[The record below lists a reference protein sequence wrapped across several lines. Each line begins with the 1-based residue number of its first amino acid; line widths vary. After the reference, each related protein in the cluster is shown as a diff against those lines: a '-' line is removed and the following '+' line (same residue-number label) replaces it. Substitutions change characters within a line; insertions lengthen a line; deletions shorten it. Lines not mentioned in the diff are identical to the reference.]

1 MRLRL
6 DQLEAVFWIAR
17 LGSFRAA
24 AHRLNVTQPAISG
37 RIRELER
44 VLAIRVFDR
53 DRQRARLTGRGHE
66 VLKYAE
72 QILALSRDA
81 EQRLS
86 QPALLAGPI
95 RIGVCDTFALT
106 HLSALISRIEKDHAG
121 VELALD
127 VDYSVN
133 LNRKLHRGD
142 IDIAF
147 LTEPTTSDTVQAEPL
162 IDLQLIWVAGRSM
175 ALPKG
180 RLGPSEL
187 KSFPIITNPRPSH
200 LYATVHDW
208 FTQAGETPLRL
219 NTCNSLT
226 IMIKLAVAGF
236 GICVLP
242 PSILVRELE
251 RGDLRII
258 DTKPRV
264 APHHMAI
271 AYRNDATL
279 QGAKAIS
286 DLAHELVNRD
296 ATLGHPRPHAYTAEL
311 I

>member
-24 AHRLNVTQPAISG
+24 AQRLNVTQPAISG

-44 VLAIRVFDR
+44 VLGIRIFDR
-53 DRQRARLTGRGHE
+53 DRQRARLTNRGHE

-72 QILALSRDA
+72 QILALSHDA
-81 EQRLS
+81 EQRLA
-86 QPALLAGPI
+86 QPAVLAGPI
-95 RIGVCDTFALT
+95 RMGVCDTFALT
-106 HLSALISRIEKDHAG
+106 HLPALIARIEKQYAG

-142 IDIAF
+142 LDVAF
-147 LTEPTTSDTVQAEPL
+147 LTEPTANDTVSAEPL
-162 IDLQLIWVAGRSM
+162 VDLQLIWVTGRGM

-180 RLGPSEL
+180 KLGPSEL
-187 KSFPIITNPRPSH
+187 KTFPIVTNPRPSH

-208 FTQAGETPLRL
+208 FAAHGEVPLRL
-219 NTCNSLT
+219 STCNSLT
-226 IMIKLAVAGF
+226 IMTKLAVAGF

-242 PSILVRELE
+242 LSILAREIE
-251 RGDLRII
+251 RGDLSVI
-258 DTKPRV
+258 DTRPRV
-264 APHHMAI
+264 SPHHMAI
-271 AYRNDATL
+271 AYRIDA
-279 QGAKAIS
+279 GMPSAKAIS
-286 DLAHELVNRD
+286 DIAHELVSRD
-296 ATLGHPRPHAYTAEL
+296 QGAARSPRALKLAEPA
-311 I
+311 

>member
-53 DRQRARLTGRGHE
+53 DRQRARLTSRGHE

-86 QPALLAGPI
+86 QPAVLAGSM

-106 HLSALISRIEKDHAG
+106 HLTALIARIEKDYAG
-121 VELALD
+121 VELELD

-142 IDIAF
+142 LDIAF
-147 LTEPTTSDTVQAEPL
+147 LTEPTTSDMVAALPL
-162 IDLQLIWVAGRSM
+162 MDLQLAWVAGRAM

-180 RLGPSEL
+180 RLGPAEL
-187 KSFPIITNPRPSH
+187 ASFPIITNPRPSH

-208 FTQAGETPLRL
+208 FAQAGETPVRL
-219 NTCNSLT
+219 NTCNSLS
-226 IMIKLAVAGF
+226 IMTRLAVAGF
-236 GICVLP
+236 GVCVLP
-242 PSILVRELE
+242 PTILSRELE
-251 RGDLRII
+251 RGDLRLI

-264 APHHMAI
+264 APHKMAI
-271 AYRNDATL
+271 AYRSDAAL
-279 QGAKAIS
+279 ESAKAIS
-286 DLAHELVNRD
+286 DVAHEVVSRAERFGSVLNEASA
-296 ATLGHPRPHAYTAEL
+296 ATTA
-311 I
+311 